1 MWSSNVAN
9 VDKKRAKLK
18 ERIAELE
25 AEMKLSLQKKAS
37 GTAAF
42 DVPAATRQIAK
53 LRAELASLK

>member
-1 MWSSNVAN
+1 MAN
-9 VDKKRAKLK
+9 VDKKRAKLQ

-25 AEMKLSLQKKAS
+25 AEMKLSLQKKTS

-53 LRAELASLK
+53 FREALAALK

>member
-1 MWSSNVAN
+1 MAN

-25 AEMKLSLQKKAS
+25 AEMKLSLQKKSS

-42 DVPAATRQIAK
+42 DVPSATRQIAK

>member
-1 MWSSNVAN
+1 MAN
-9 VDKKRAKLK
+9 VEKKRAKLQ

-25 AEMKLSLQKKAS
+25 ADMKLSLQKKTS